1 LTISLV
7 GTASAGDAG
16 TATSTTVTLPA
27 GITVND
33 QILVAITTQSDLTV
47 TTPSGYTVVGTYPAG
62 TASKT
67 IVYRRTAAGSE
78 TSVTLSYS
86 GLRQKSIVAAVYRGV
101 DPTNPIDVSSSASA
115 VNATSVTAP
124 SVTTTAVNDRLV
136 LFEGAN
142 GNALPVTWNAPAGM
156 TDQVHYSGL
165 PLSAAALADQ
175 TLGAAGATGTR
186 TATTSSTPSSLADLT
201 AVMLA
206 LRPDQDVFYYH
217 QDQLGS
223 TRALTDRAGA
233 VVATYTYDPYGNLTA
248 STGTVTTPFGYAG
261 QYTDAESGLIY
272 LRVRYYDPSTAQFL
286 TVDPAY
292 AQTQSRYGYVDG
304 DPLNLMDP
312 SGETPL
318 VLYDIDRPAFSEP
331 AAEADLYWKVWAA
344 GGSPIFHP
352 TTWLDSYGRI
362 PDLQWSSP
370 FGGSTIAEVKAGNGG
385 TAGSDVIA
393 Q

>member
-1 LTISLV
+1 
-7 GTASAGDAG
+7 
-16 TATSTTVTLPA
+16 
-27 GITVND
+27 
-33 QILVAITTQSDLTV
+33 
-47 TTPSGYTVVGTYPAG
+47 
-62 TASKT
+62 
-67 IVYRRTAAGSE
+67 
-78 TSVTLSYS
+78 
-86 GLRQKSIVAAVYRGV
+86 
-101 DPTNPIDVSSSASA
+101 
-115 VNATSVTAP
+115 
-124 SVTTTAVNDRLV
+124 
-136 LFEGAN
+136 
-142 GNALPVTWNAPAGM
+142 
-156 TDQVHYSGL
+156 
-165 PLSAAALADQ
+165 
-175 TLGAAGATGTR
+175 
-186 TATTSSTPSSLADLT
+186 
-201 AVMLA
+201 MLA
-206 LRPDQDVFYYH
+206 LRPDQVVFYYH

-393 Q
+393 QAEADAAIRDAGCVDSVVWHFYPGLGKYNGPSPQLVSILDGLGINIVIHRYREPESQKSPSLWKRFLHLAPSLIS